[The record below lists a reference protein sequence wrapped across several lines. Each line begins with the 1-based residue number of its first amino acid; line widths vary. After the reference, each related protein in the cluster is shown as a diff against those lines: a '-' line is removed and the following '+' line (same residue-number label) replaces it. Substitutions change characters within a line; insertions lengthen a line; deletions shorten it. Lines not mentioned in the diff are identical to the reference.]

1 MDHTYFELET
11 LAKDLQ
17 ISAGT
22 LYRLSNNINAH
33 YHTKTIEKSDGGKRV
48 LSIPDHVL
56 KIVQKRISDVILSC
70 MSVSNYAKAYNCG
83 DSPLGNAIP
92 HLKNRMIIK
101 LDIRQFFDHITYPMV
116 KEKVFKKELFSESN
130 RILLSLLCIFDESLP
145 QGAPSSPAI
154 SNILLY
160 DFDNRIGEWCRQ
172 RNITYTRY
180 CDDMTISGEF
190 ENWYL
195 IDVIRKV
202 KFELKRYGLFINSK
216 KTKILHDGQQ
226 KKITG
231 IVVNDKANVPMDYRK
246 RIRQEIYYIRKF
258 GIETHLRNIQYEE
271 SVEHYLCSLLGR
283 INYVL
288 SVNRNKEFEEYKEM
302 AISQIRNLIR

>member
-180 CDDMTISGEF
+180 CDDMTFSGEF

-271 SVEHYLCSLLGR
+271 SVEHYLRSLLGR

-302 AISQIRNLIR
+302 AISQI